1 MSRITDVLAE
11 LSQLGAV
18 DNKPLPSRAKIAIL
32 PPVEPEPEPEPSPAD
47 TDADSDIAAL
57 TEGFRTGFDGDADD
71 PDDEAEDTP
80 EDESEEDEPTDD
92 DVEEAVPAPAQR
104 SPSPRMVLREA
115 LARVETLE
123 AMVADLRSALEILAE
138 SMGEEV

>member
-32 PPVEPEPEPEPSPAD
+32 PPVEPEPEPSPAD
-47 TDADSDIAAL
+47 TDADADIAAL

-71 PDDEAEDTP
+71 PDDDEAEDAP
-80 EDESEEDEPTDD
+80 EDASEEDEPTDD